1 MLLRVDRSPVPR
13 RYGSEYDYH
22 SNPLSAEALAFAR
35 RACAEA
41 ARHGLGVFLYI
52 NRRHLEQ
59 HMPGLARALRAAGA
73 AGLKFGFV
81 NFTRV
86 RDVEAV
92 VGWAY
97 ACLVEGLAVNVH
109 DDLIPA
115 GLGLLLPNLLSFEA
129 VLGNEGFPPPLHTV
143 RLGLVRG
150 LAGPADYTP
159 VLHHPR
165 RGLPLVHLLSLPVLV
180 FCPLQHLFFYSVGY
194 QVPDGL
200 AWAPGPEA
208 PPESPAGLKFARSR
222 CRSPMRRNTAGGSG
236 GAFRRRGRGLYGSV
250 ATPIPTQW
258 WRDAPRRGGP
268 GTCAPCAPLR
278 AAKSTCEAMR
288 ASSSAAA
295 GRRS

>member
-200 AWAPGPEA
+200 AWARLEAARRCSRSACSGPAWAASVGLQGEGGG
-208 PPESPAGLKFARSR
+208 AGGPRGSRRARS
-222 CRSPMRRNTAGGSG
+222 A
-236 GAFRRRGRGLYGSV
+236 A
-250 ATPIPTQW
+250 
-258 WRDAPRRGGP
+258 
-268 GTCAPCAPLR
+268 LR
-278 AAKSTCEAMR
+278 AR
-288 ASSSAAA
+288 ARAHDMIA
-295 GRRS
+295 